1 MSERRMPSELITNGC
16 REFSIT
22 LLMNKTAAKLV
33 IINSIRQVDL
43 SDEGRI
49 WRDFAFGDLLDI
61 IALDTRK

>member
-1 MSERRMPSELITNGC
+1 MPSELITNGC
-16 REFSIT
+16 REC
-22 LLMNKTAAKLV
+22 LQLCKPAALEHESRL
-33 IINSIRQVDL
+33 ILRMGTHSIRQVDL